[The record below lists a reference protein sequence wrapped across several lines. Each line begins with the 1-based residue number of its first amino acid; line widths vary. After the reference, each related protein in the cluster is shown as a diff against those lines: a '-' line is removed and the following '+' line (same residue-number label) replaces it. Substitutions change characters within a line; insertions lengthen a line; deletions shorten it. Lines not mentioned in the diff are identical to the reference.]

1 MSDEEFLILSKD
13 IGENGQIDPIIIF
26 DGFILDGWHRF
37 QACAELNLEPKT
49 KEFTGDDPAA
59 FVLSKN
65 LHRRHLTASQRA
77 VAVATCREWRLNGG
91 RISVG
96 KIAHSNSNE
105 SMAREANVSPRTIKD
120 AKTAIKSGRAD
131 DVISGKIS
139 VSKAADMARGK
150 EFKPE
155 KKQEPEMDES
165 QPDLAAEFMALNK
178 ENEKLQKLNESLLKD
193 DSKREIMT
201 WKSKFDAMCG
211 RLDQVNSTC
220 AEMKKQLEYQTKLLA
235 SIRSELGV
243 QKNSEI
249 LAALKSK

>member
-1 MSDEEFLILSKD
+1 
-13 IGENGQIDPIIIF
+13 
-26 DGFILDGWHRF
+26 
-37 QACAELNLEPKT
+37 
-49 KEFTGDDPAA
+49 
-59 FVLSKN
+59 
-65 LHRRHLTASQRA
+65 
-77 VAVATCREWRLNGG
+77 
-91 RISVG
+91 
-96 KIAHSNSNE
+96 
-105 SMAREANVSPRTIKD
+105 
-120 AKTAIKSGRAD
+120 
-131 DVISGKIS
+131 
-139 VSKAADMARGK
+139 
-150 EFKPE
+150 
-155 KKQEPEMDES
+155 MDES